1 MNNALI
7 ETGAGIY
14 KGRFSLRFAPKP
26 EDKYVPK
33 NYSRKR
39 KMVDF
44 RYSFYQTAIN
54 KNRFAKCL

>member
-14 KGRFSLRFAPKP
+14 KGSFSLRFAPKP

-33 NYSRKR
+33 NYDEEAENGGFHVQFLSDSDK
-39 KMVDF
+39 
-44 RYSFYQTAIN
+44 
-54 KNRFAKCL
+54 